1 MNNLEKISNY
11 LCDTKTTHQP
21 TILITEDISWKIHYT
36 YFCQKN
42 LYIWKKKTTTIISPI
57 AIIDA
62 NTTINKEP
70 GNTFAISMYTH
81 K

>member
-1 MNNLEKISNY
+1 MSKKIS
-11 LCDTKTTHQP
+11 
-21 TILITEDISWKIHYT
+21 T
-36 YFCQKN
+36 YIFE
-42 LYIWKKKTTTIISPI
+42 KKKTTTIISPI

-62 NTTINKEP
+62 NSTINKEP